1 MPDHDDLRAVAA
13 ARPYRDRLSYW
24 SVVRLL
30 PDLKTQTI
38 ARFRS
43 RSDADGHL
51 QFLRQQ
57 LPTVQ
62 FAVLFDL
69 SEL

>member
-1 MPDHDDLRAVAA
+1 MPDHDDFEAIAPA
-13 ARPYRDRLSYW
+13 HPYRHRLNTW

-30 PDLKTQTI
+30 PNLKTQTI

-69 SEL
+69 SE